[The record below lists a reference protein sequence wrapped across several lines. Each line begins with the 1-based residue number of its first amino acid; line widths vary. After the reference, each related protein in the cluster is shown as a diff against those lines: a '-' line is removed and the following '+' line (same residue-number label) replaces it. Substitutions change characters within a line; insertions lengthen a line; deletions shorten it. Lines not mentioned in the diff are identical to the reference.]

1 LKFERGVVRE
11 PRAERRQKRLAFFV
25 HLVAGRR
32 GCLGR
37 LVGRADRLRP
47 PPRARADRSFREDL
61 STDARNVSYAA
72 SGCTASDVAAR
83 STARATEGW
92 LDSRASS
99 LVSDREDREP
109 VVVDPPGESPTR
121 RRAMPRLELGGARL
135 VVDVPR
141 RSLPLRPPETGVP
154 RSISLAGASHR
165 STSESEES
173 LYMGRR
179 AEGVR

>member
-1 LKFERGVVRE
+1 LSISSPDEEAVWDASSDAPTASV
-11 PRAERRQKRLAFFV
+11 
-25 HLVAGRR
+25 
-32 GCLGR
+32 
-37 LVGRADRLRP
+37 P